1 MVNSGVCGTL
11 NLGSIPRGGTTTSW
25 RTLKMSDRK
34 KIKPTLGPGFR
45 DLSGD
50 FLYTKKRIIQIIED
64 NYQRYGYQEISQP
77 SLEISSQIG
86 SYLSEDQSNQMSDVF
101 LFENEKESL
110 MLRYDL
116 TSQMTRYV
124 AANYRDL
131 PGTFKNYRMGNV
143 WRQEKPSPN
152 MRLRE
157 FFQADFD
164 ILGNSNQPQV
174 DAEICNLI
182 ADIFT
187 QIGFKK
193 NQFKIGITNLKII
206 QGLISNNLKITDP
219 KKIQQI
225 SRSIDKKSRLGLKSV
240 KDLLGKG
247 RTDSSGAF
255 TIGCGLSEGQIDE
268 IINFLKI
275 NNLKELKSVLK
286 NSLSLDGIDE
296 LSKLLDQASYG
307 DFLNCIELS
316 MDIQRGLSY
325 YSSFAIETNIQ
336 NLQLKDNKGKT
347 IDMGSISC
355 ASGGRYSK
363 LTSRF
368 GVDLDGSGAS
378 IGVDRVA
385 FIVDQFKDKI
395 FNQIQRPVVILVLDE
410 KFYPKYNEVLKIL
423 RNKNIN
429 SEIYPGNNLKLSKQF
444 QYCDKNLSPVAVI
457 IGQEEIE
464 KNLIKFKVIQG
475 EKDKNEFTTTKEK
488 LVNEIQKFI

>member
-1 MVNSGVCGTL
+1 MTNK
-11 NLGSIPRGGTTTSW
+11 N
-25 RTLKMSDRK
+25 
-34 KIKPTLGPGFR
+34 KIKPTLGSGFR

-50 FLYTKKRIIQIIED
+50 FLATKKKIIQIIED
-64 NYQRYGYQEISQP
+64 NYLRYGYTEISQP

-86 SYLSEDQSNQMSDVF
+86 SYLSEDSSNPMSDVF
-101 LFENEKESL
+101 LFENDKESL

-124 AANYRDL
+124 ATNYRDL
-131 PGTFKNYRMGNV
+131 PSTFKNYRMGNV

-182 ADIFT
+182 ADIFS

-193 NQFKIGITNLKII
+193 NEFKISITNLKII
-206 QGLISNNLKITDP
+206 QGLINNNLKITDP

-240 KDLLGKG
+240 KELLGKG
-247 RTDSSGAF
+247 RKDDSGAF
-255 TIGCGLSEGQIDE
+255 TKGCELSESQIDE

-275 NNLKELKSVLK
+275 NNLEELKSVLK
-286 NSLSLDGIDE
+286 NPLSIEGIDE
-296 LSKLLDQASYG
+296 LSKLLDQASFG
-307 DFLNCIELS
+307 EFFDFIELS

-336 NLQLKDNKGKT
+336 NLQIKDNNDKIVDLSG
-347 IDMGSISC
+347 ISC

-368 GVDLDGSGAS
+368 GVDIDGSGAS
-378 IGVDRVA
+378 IGCDRVS
-385 FIVDQFKDKI
+385 FIANQFKNRI
-395 FNQIQRPVVILVLDE
+395 SNQIQKPVAILILDE
-410 KFYPKYNEVLKIL
+410 KFYPKYYEILKIL
-423 RNKNIN
+423 RDNKIN
-429 SEIYPGNNLKLSKQF
+429 SEIYPGGNAKLQKQF
-444 QYCDKNLSPVAVI
+444 QYCDKNSNPIAVM
-457 IGQEEIE
+457 IGQEEAD

-475 EKDKNEFTTTKEK
+475 EKDKNEFLVTKEK
-488 LVNEIQKFI
+488 LIDEIRKYI

>member
-1 MVNSGVCGTL
+1 MTNK
-11 NLGSIPRGGTTTSW
+11 N
-25 RTLKMSDRK
+25 
-34 KIKPTLGPGFR
+34 KIKPTLASGFR

-50 FLYTKKRIIQIIED
+50 FLATKKKIIQIIED
-64 NYQRYGYQEISQP
+64 NYLRYGYTEISQP

-86 SYLSEDQSNQMSDVF
+86 SYLSEDSSNPMSDVF
-101 LFENEKESL
+101 LFENDKESL

-124 AANYRDL
+124 ATNYRDL
-131 PGTFKNYRMGNV
+131 PSTFKNYRMGNV

-182 ADIFT
+182 ADIFS

-193 NQFKIGITNLKII
+193 NEFKISITNLKII
-206 QGLISNNLKITDP
+206 QGLINNNLKITDP

-240 KDLLGKG
+240 KELLGKG
-247 RTDSSGAF
+247 RKDDSGAF
-255 TIGCGLSEGQIDE
+255 TKGCELSEGQIDE

-275 NNLKELKSVLK
+275 NNLEELKSVLK
-286 NSLSLDGIDE
+286 NPLSIEGIDE
-296 LSKLLDQASYG
+296 LSKLLDQASFG
-307 DFLNCIELS
+307 DFFDFIELS

-336 NLQLKDNKGKT
+336 NLQIKDNKDKIVDLSG
-347 IDMGSISC
+347 ISC

-368 GVDLDGSGAS
+368 GVDIDGSGAS
-378 IGVDRVA
+378 IGCDRVS
-385 FIVDQFKDKI
+385 FIANQFKNRI
-395 FNQIQRPVVILVLDE
+395 SNQIQKPVAILILDE
-410 KFYPKYNEVLKIL
+410 KFYPKYYEILKIL
-423 RNKNIN
+423 RDNKIN
-429 SEIYPGNNLKLSKQF
+429 SEIYPGGNAKLQKQF
-444 QYCDKNLSPVAVI
+444 QYCDKNSNPIAVM
-457 IGQEEIE
+457 IGQEEVD

-475 EKDKNEFTTTKEK
+475 EKDKNEFLVTKEK
-488 LVNEIQKFI
+488 LIDEIRKFI

>member
-1 MVNSGVCGTL
+1 
-11 NLGSIPRGGTTTSW
+11 
-25 RTLKMSDRK
+25 MSNK
-34 KIKPTLGPGFR
+34 NKIKPTLGPGFR

-50 FLYTKKRIIQIIED
+50 FLATKKKIIQIIED
-64 NYQRYGYQEISQP
+64 SYLRYGYTEISQP
-77 SLEISSQIG
+77 SLEVSSQIG
-86 SYLSEDQSNQMSDVF
+86 SYLSEDSSNPMSDVF
-101 LFENEKESL
+101 LFENDKESL

-124 AANYRDL
+124 ATNYRDL
-131 PGTFKNYRMGNV
+131 PSTFKNYRMGNV

-182 ADIFT
+182 ADIFS

-193 NQFKIGITNLKII
+193 NEFKISITNLKII
-206 QGLISNNLKITDP
+206 QGLINNNLKITDP

-240 KDLLGKG
+240 KELLGKG
-247 RTDSSGAF
+247 RKDESGAF
-255 TIGCGLSEGQIDE
+255 TKGCELSESQIDE

-275 NNLKELKSVLK
+275 NNLEELKSVLK
-286 NSLSLDGIDE
+286 NPLSIEGIDE
-296 LSKLLDQASYG
+296 LSKLLDQASFG
-307 DFLNCIELS
+307 EFFDFIELS

-336 NLQLKDNKGKT
+336 NLQIKDNKDKIVDLSG
-347 IDMGSISC
+347 ISC

-368 GVDLDGSGAS
+368 GVDIDGSGAS
-378 IGVDRVA
+378 IGCDRVS
-385 FIVDQFKDKI
+385 FIANQFKNRI
-395 FNQIQRPVVILVLDE
+395 SNQIQKPVAILILDE
-410 KFYPKYNEVLKIL
+410 KFYPKYYEILKIL
-423 RNKNIN
+423 RDNKIN
-429 SEIYPGNNLKLSKQF
+429 SEIYPGGNAKLQKQF
-444 QYCDKNLSPVAVI
+444 QYCDKNSNPIAVM
-457 IGQEEIE
+457 IGQEEVD

-475 EKDKNEFTTTKEK
+475 EKDKNEFLVTKEK
-488 LVNEIQKFI
+488 LIDEIRKFI

>member
-1 MVNSGVCGTL
+1 MTNK
-11 NLGSIPRGGTTTSW
+11 N
-25 RTLKMSDRK
+25 
-34 KIKPTLGPGFR
+34 KIKPTLGSGFR

-50 FLYTKKRIIQIIED
+50 FLATKKKIIQIIED
-64 NYQRYGYQEISQP
+64 NYLRYGYTEISQP

-86 SYLSEDQSNQMSDVF
+86 SYLSEDSSNPMSDVF
-101 LFENEKESL
+101 LFENDKESL

-124 AANYRDL
+124 ATNYRDL
-131 PGTFKNYRMGNV
+131 PSTFKNYRMGNV

-182 ADIFT
+182 ADIFS

-193 NQFKIGITNLKII
+193 NEFKISITNLKII
-206 QGLISNNLKITDP
+206 QGLINNNLKITDP

-240 KDLLGKG
+240 KELLGKG
-247 RTDSSGAF
+247 RRDDSGAF
-255 TIGCGLSEGQIDE
+255 TKGCELSEGQIDE

-275 NNLKELKSVLK
+275 NNLEELKSVLK
-286 NSLSLDGIDE
+286 NPLSIEGIDE
-296 LSKLLDQASYG
+296 LSKLLDQASFG
-307 DFLNCIELS
+307 DFFDFIELS

-336 NLQLKDNKGKT
+336 NLQIKDNKDKIVDLSG
-347 IDMGSISC
+347 ISC

-368 GVDLDGSGAS
+368 GVDIDGSGAS
-378 IGVDRVA
+378 IGCDRVS
-385 FIVDQFKDKI
+385 FIANQFKNRI
-395 FNQIQRPVVILVLDE
+395 SNQIQKPVAILILDE
-410 KFYPKYNEVLKIL
+410 KFYPKYYEILKIL
-423 RNKNIN
+423 RDNKIN
-429 SEIYPGNNLKLSKQF
+429 SEIYPGGNAKLQKQF
-444 QYCDKNLSPVAVI
+444 QYCDKNSNPIAVM
-457 IGQEEIE
+457 IGQEEVD

-475 EKDKNEFTTTKEK
+475 EKDKNEFLVTKEK
-488 LVNEIQKFI
+488 LIDEIRKFI

>member
-1 MVNSGVCGTL
+1 MTNK
-11 NLGSIPRGGTTTSW
+11 N
-25 RTLKMSDRK
+25 
-34 KIKPTLGPGFR
+34 KIKPTLGSGFR

-50 FLYTKKRIIQIIED
+50 FLATKKKIIQIIEE
-64 NYQRYGYQEISQP
+64 NYLRYGYTEISQP

-86 SYLSEDQSNQMSDVF
+86 SYLSEDSSNPMSDVF
-101 LFENEKESL
+101 LFENDKESL

-124 AANYRDL
+124 ATNYRDL
-131 PGTFKNYRMGNV
+131 PSTFKNYRMGNV

-182 ADIFT
+182 ADIFS

-193 NQFKIGITNLKII
+193 NEFKISITNLKII
-206 QGLISNNLKITDP
+206 QGLINNNLKITDP

-240 KDLLGKG
+240 KELLGKG
-247 RTDSSGAF
+247 RKDGSGAF
-255 TIGCGLSEGQIDE
+255 TKGCELSEGQIDE

-275 NNLKELKSVLK
+275 NNLEELKSVLK
-286 NSLSLDGIDE
+286 NPLSIEGIDE
-296 LSKLLDQASYG
+296 LSKLLDQASFG
-307 DFLNCIELS
+307 DFFDFIELS

-336 NLQLKDNKGKT
+336 NLQIKDNKDKIVDLSGV
-347 IDMGSISC
+347 SC

-368 GVDLDGSGAS
+368 GVDIDGSGAS
-378 IGVDRVA
+378 IGCDRVS
-385 FIVDQFKDKI
+385 FIANQFKNRI
-395 FNQIQRPVVILVLDE
+395 SNQIQKPVAILILDE
-410 KFYPKYNEVLKIL
+410 KFYPKYYEILKIL
-423 RNKNIN
+423 RDNKIN
-429 SEIYPGNNLKLSKQF
+429 SEIYPGGNAKLQKQF
-444 QYCDKNLSPVAVI
+444 QYCDKNSNPIAVM
-457 IGQEEIE
+457 IGQEEVD

-475 EKDKNEFTTTKEK
+475 EKDKNEFLVTKEK
-488 LVNEIQKFI
+488 LIDEIRKFI

>member
-1 MVNSGVCGTL
+1 MTNK
-11 NLGSIPRGGTTTSW
+11 N
-25 RTLKMSDRK
+25 
-34 KIKPTLGPGFR
+34 KIKPTLGSGFR

-50 FLYTKKRIIQIIED
+50 FLATKKKIIQIIED
-64 NYQRYGYQEISQP
+64 NYLRYGYTEISQP

-86 SYLSEDQSNQMSDVF
+86 SYLSEDSSNPMSDVF
-101 LFENEKESL
+101 LFENDKESL

-124 AANYRDL
+124 ATNYRDL
-131 PGTFKNYRMGNV
+131 PSTFKNYRMGNV

-182 ADIFT
+182 ADIFS

-193 NQFKIGITNLKII
+193 NEFKISITNLKII
-206 QGLISNNLKITDP
+206 QGLINNNLKITDP

-240 KDLLGKG
+240 KELLGKG
-247 RTDSSGAF
+247 RKDDSGAF
-255 TIGCGLSEGQIDE
+255 TKGCELSEGQIDE

-275 NNLKELKSVLK
+275 NNLEELKSVLK
-286 NSLSLDGIDE
+286 NPLSIEGIDE
-296 LSKLLDQASYG
+296 LSKLLDQASFG
-307 DFLNCIELS
+307 DFFDFIELS

-336 NLQLKDNKGKT
+336 NLQIKDNNEKILDLSG
-347 IDMGSISC
+347 ISC

-368 GVDLDGSGAS
+368 GVDIDGSGAS
-378 IGVDRVA
+378 IGCDRVS
-385 FIVDQFKDKI
+385 FIANQFKNRI
-395 FNQIQRPVVILVLDE
+395 SNQIQKPVAILILDE
-410 KFYPKYNEVLKIL
+410 KFYPKYYEILKIL
-423 RNKNIN
+423 RDNKIN
-429 SEIYPGNNLKLSKQF
+429 SEIYPGGNVKLQKQF
-444 QYCDKNLSPVAVI
+444 QYCDKNSNPIAVM
-457 IGQEEIE
+457 IGQEEVD

-475 EKDKNEFTTTKEK
+475 EKDKNEFLVTKEK
-488 LVNEIQKFI
+488 LIDEIRKFI

>member
-1 MVNSGVCGTL
+1 MTNK
-11 NLGSIPRGGTTTSW
+11 N
-25 RTLKMSDRK
+25 

-50 FLYTKKRIIQIIED
+50 FLATKKKIIQIIED
-64 NYQRYGYQEISQP
+64 NYLRYGFTEISQP

-86 SYLSEDQSNQMSDVF
+86 SYLSEDSSNPMSDVF
-101 LFENEKESL
+101 LFKNDKESL

-124 AANYRDL
+124 ATNYRDL
-131 PGTFKNYRMGNV
+131 PSTFKNYRMGNV

-182 ADIFT
+182 ADIFS

-193 NQFKIGITNLKII
+193 DEFKISITNLKII

-240 KDLLGKG
+240 KELLGKG
-247 RTDSSGAF
+247 RKDDSGAF
-255 TIGCGLSEGQIDE
+255 TKGCELSESQIDE
-268 IINFLKI
+268 VINFLSI
-275 NNLKELKSVLK
+275 NNLEELKLVLK
-286 NSLSLDGIDE
+286 NPLSIEGIDE
-296 LSKLLDQASYG
+296 LSKLLDQASFG
-307 DFLNCIELS
+307 DFFDFIELS

-336 NLQLKDNKGKT
+336 NLQIKDNKDKIVDLSG
-347 IDMGSISC
+347 ISC

-368 GVDLDGSGAS
+368 GVDIDGSGAS
-378 IGVDRVA
+378 IGCDRVS
-385 FIVDQFKDKI
+385 FIANQFKNRI
-395 FNQIQRPVVILVLDE
+395 SNQIQKPVAILILDE
-410 KFYPKYNEVLKIL
+410 KFYPKYYEILKIL
-423 RNKNIN
+423 RDNKIN
-429 SEIYPGNNLKLSKQF
+429 SEIYPGGNAKLQKQF
-444 QYCDKNLSPVAVI
+444 QYCDKNSNPIAVM
-457 IGQEEIE
+457 IGQEEVD

-475 EKDKNEFTTTKEK
+475 EKDKNEFLVTKEK
-488 LVNEIQKFI
+488 LIDEIRKFI

>member
-1 MVNSGVCGTL
+1 MTNK
-11 NLGSIPRGGTTTSW
+11 N
-25 RTLKMSDRK
+25 
-34 KIKPTLGPGFR
+34 KIKPTLGSGFR

-50 FLYTKKRIIQIIED
+50 FLATKKKIIQIIEE
-64 NYQRYGYQEISQP
+64 NYLRYGYTEISQP

-86 SYLSEDQSNQMSDVF
+86 SYLSEDSSNPMSDVF
-101 LFENEKESL
+101 LFENDKESL

-124 AANYRDL
+124 ATNYRDL
-131 PGTFKNYRMGNV
+131 PSTFKNYRMGNV

-182 ADIFT
+182 ADIFS

-193 NQFKIGITNLKII
+193 NEFKINITNLKII
-206 QGLISNNLKITDP
+206 QGLINNNLKITDP

-240 KDLLGKG
+240 KELLGKG
-247 RTDSSGAF
+247 RKDDSGAF
-255 TIGCGLSEGQIDE
+255 TKGCELSEGQIDE

-275 NNLKELKSVLK
+275 NNLEELKSVLK
-286 NSLSLDGIDE
+286 NPLSIEGVDE
-296 LSKLLDQASYG
+296 LSKLLDQASLG
-307 DFLNCIELS
+307 DFIDFIELS

-336 NLQLKDNKGKT
+336 NLQIKDNKDKIVDLSG
-347 IDMGSISC
+347 ISC

-368 GVDLDGSGAS
+368 GVDIDGSGAS
-378 IGVDRVA
+378 IGCDRVS
-385 FIVDQFKDKI
+385 FIANQFKNRI
-395 FNQIQRPVVILVLDE
+395 SNQIQKPVAILILDE
-410 KFYPKYNEVLKIL
+410 KFYPKYYEILKIL
-423 RNKNIN
+423 RDNKIN
-429 SEIYPGNNLKLSKQF
+429 SEIYPGGNAKLQKQF
-444 QYCDKNLSPVAVI
+444 QYCDKNSNPIAVM
-457 IGQEEIE
+457 IGQEEVD

-475 EKDKNEFTTTKEK
+475 EKDKNEFKTTKEK